1 MSFFTSTE
9 KKIHMEAQGFQ
20 ISKALFGRKSDANQ
34 NTWYQTISHSHRTW
48 AAAAMGVG
56 GCVDSWSR
64 EEDLEIRSHSH
75 SHLFFFLQ
83 RGQKHTL

>member
-34 NTWYQTISHSHRTW
+34 NT
-48 AAAAMGVG
+48 
-56 GCVDSWSR
+56 
-64 EEDLEIRSHSH
+64 
-75 SHLFFFLQ
+75 
-83 RGQKHTL
+83 